1 MNWGMRMKL
10 DAIVL
15 GALMVVGP
23 PFYGHAQQAASY
35 IPNGMDKSTRE
46 NGGSSGAEAAIPVT
60 AGMIRDLGRRIGEN
74 NRAKEEMMTQIA
86 SPNSRSIVVALAA
99 GSTVPIIHIVKG
111 YPTAV
116 SFFDKTGAPWP
127 IEWDTNSNPAN
138 GSGGNTCNAN
148 SGAGGNGP
156 SVGFNICAPV
166 TGSNVLQISSASLQ
180 PRGGLVVN
188 LKGAPKPLSFL
199 LIAGGS
205 AYDADLSVRVAD
217 RGPNAKTMMGP
228 PSAPD
233 TSSPYLTAMLDGAPP
248 AEAIPL
254 AVSGVSPDLLR
265 AWRVGDKLVLRTTY
279 TLVSPEWTASENGE
293 GGMTVYSLP
302 DTPIVLLSA
311 EGHTVSAQLSE
322 N

>member
-1 MNWGMRMKL
+1 MKL
-10 DAIVL
+10 DVF
-15 GALMVVGP
+15 ALATFIAVGL
-23 PFYGHAQQAASY
+23 PFCGHAQETTNFT
-35 IPNGMDKSTRE
+35 PNGMDKSLRE
-46 NGGSSGAEAAIPVT
+46 KGGSSGAESAIPVT

-86 SPNSRSIVVALAA
+86 SPNSRSIVVGLAA
-99 GSTVPIIHIVKG
+99 GSTVSIIHIVKG

-116 SFFDKTGAPWP
+116 SFFDKTGSPWP

-138 GSGGNTCNAN
+138 GSGGNNCNSTN
-148 SGAGGNGP
+148 GGGNGP
-156 SVGFNICAPV
+156 SVGFNVCAPV
-166 TGSNVLQISSASLQ
+166 NGSNVLQISAASLQ

-188 LKGAPKPLSFL
+188 LKGAPKPVSFL

-205 AYDADLSVRVAD
+205 SYDADLSVRVAD
-217 RGPNAKTMMGP
+217 RGPNAKTIIGP
-228 PSAPD
+228 PAAPD
-233 TSSPYLTAMLDGAPP
+233 TSSPYLTAMLDGVPP

-254 AVSGVSPDLLR
+254 SVSGVSPDLLR
-265 AWRVGDKLVLRTTY
+265 AWRVGDKVVLRTTY

>member
-1 MNWGMRMKL
+1 MKP
-10 DAIVL
+10 DAFVL
-15 GALMVVGP
+15 AMILVVGQ
-23 PFYGHAQQAASY
+23 PFLGHAQESASLT
-35 IPNGMDKSTRE
+35 PNGMERSLGKPGSTE
-46 NGGSSGAEAAIPVT
+46 GASAIPIT

-74 NRAKEEMMTQIA
+74 NRAREEVMTEIA
-86 SPNSRSIVVALAA
+86 LPNTRTIVVGLAS

-116 SFFDKTGAPWP
+116 SFFDKTGSPWP

-138 GSGGNTCNAN
+138 GSGGSNCNSN
-148 SGAGGNGP
+148 SGGNGA
-156 SVGFNICAPV
+156 SAGFNICAPV

-199 LIAGGS
+199 LIAGGTS
-205 AYDADLSVRVAD
+205 YDADVSVRVGD
-217 RGPNAKTMMGP
+217 RGPNAKTIIGP
-228 PSAPD
+228 PPAPD
-233 TSSPYLTAMLDGAPP
+233 TSSPYLTAMLDGVAP
-248 AEAIPL
+248 AEAVPL
-254 AVSGVSPDLLR
+254 AVSGVSPDVLR
-265 AWRVGDKLVLRTTY
+265 AWRVGDKVVLRTTY